1 MERPGVTNINDLSDM
16 GTLVAIE
23 QCRRGTDPLGAFRFG
38 MYIDRSVAAHFG
50 VDQITDIVPG
60 QLEQARRLYELADAF
75 FSVSDY
81 DPERFAGYLE
91 FLPEE
96 GIVRHPAVGAVRIA
110 S

>member
-1 MERPGVTNINDLSDM
+1 MSKFGQVEDLSDL

-23 QCRRGTDPLGAFRFG
+23 ESRRGTDPLGAFRFG
-38 MYIDRSVAAHFG
+38 LYVDRSVAAHFG
-50 VDQITDIVPG
+50 VEQITDIVPG
-60 QLEQARRLYELADAF
+60 QQEQARRLYEMADAF

-96 GIVRHPAVGAVRIA
+96 GIVRHPAAGAVQIA